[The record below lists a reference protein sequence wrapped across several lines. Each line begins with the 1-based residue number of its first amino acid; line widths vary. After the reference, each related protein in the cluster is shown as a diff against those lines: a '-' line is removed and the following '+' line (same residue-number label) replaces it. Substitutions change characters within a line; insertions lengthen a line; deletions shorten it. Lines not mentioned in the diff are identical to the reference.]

1 MFNVLKKPLHLQ
13 LIKHNIMNLLERLSR
28 FSLMICYS
36 FLFLSNLH
44 AQNVQNVQEDYDRY
58 PCWIAGMVVDAVT
71 REGLSDVKTE
81 ILNLDST
88 SIYKYIIQKGIGW
101 NDLRPAYFLPIPK
114 EGKYLVRLSK
124 TGYHTKIVEKEFSK
138 LHKHERVLSQS
149 EITLSRL
156 PKEQHLKE
164 VVITATKI
172 KFYSKG
178 DTLVYNADAFQLQEG
193 SMLDALIRQLPG
205 VELKDDGR
213 ILVNGEYV
221 ESLLLNGEDFFKK
234 DRTVM
239 LENLPAYMVK
249 NVQLYKKAGRRSE
262 MLGHKVGD
270 ESLVMDVR
278 LKKQYSIGWIANAE
292 TAAGTADRYMA
303 RLFALRFSDHSR
315 FSAFAAINNVNEY
328 VKPGVGSEWKPSVGS
343 GVTTTRHGGLD
354 YLINDAHRFYKVEG
368 NVEVRSS
375 NDRYD
380 QRSNSVSFLAG
391 GDSYEKS
398 KYDNKTHNFSVLS
411 NHELNL
417 NWHKVKWQIK
427 PSLMYVH
434 SQQSVQSA
442 SATFRHN
449 VDRWLT
455 SGGLDSLYMPA
466 LSTSLQ
472 AEIVNHQRNFEDICS
487 HYLTVDLSTLGTI
500 ALPRTNNC
508 LEIETHTSLSRNDY
522 QTHRHKYYDYADAA
536 TNTDFRN
543 EYNPT
548 LWQQWQNSVQ
558 LAYWYFL
565 GSQWQ
570 IHPSYRYEY
579 TQKKSNSDLYRL
591 DRLDRW
597 GYGQDN
603 QLTTLPSV
611 ADWAQ
616 QTYDGRYSLYTRQH
630 DYQHRWGLNIHKVPF
645 GRSTWDM
652 TLDLPLS
659 IEHNRLNYQRPSLI
673 DTLLRRTQIYFC
685 PKFDLSNM
693 WEKRDSDKQVLVSRK
708 VQIGYNLNVQ
718 ASQMTNLV
726 DFTDK
731 NNPLAI
737 TLGNPSLKS
746 QSTHSVNADYAY
758 NNVRL
763 QRLFSVSMHY
773 DYINNALAMSYLYNR
788 STGARIYRPENISGN
803 WSWNTAFNFTTPLD
817 KLHRLTLQISSNT
830 ALRDNAD
837 LIGFVGEGPA
847 QRSIV
852 HTFNQSNSLHLDY
865 RQGNFQFSAKTQ
877 GVWTHATSRRDDF
890 TTINAFDFSY
900 GLTAQAEFPWKLQL
914 STDITMYS
922 RRGYEDPT
930 MNDNDLVWNARL
942 SKQIFRGRMSIM
954 LDGFDLLSQLSNVRQ
969 VLNGQGRTETW
980 YNVIPSY
987 FMAHLIYHLNVI
999 PKNKK

>member
-1 MFNVLKKPLHLQ
+1 
-13 LIKHNIMNLLERLSR
+13 MNFLEKLFR
-28 FSLMICYS
+28 FSLMICCS
-36 FLFLSNLH
+36 FLFLCNLH
-44 AQNVQNVQEDYDRY
+44 AQNAQKVQEDYDKY
-58 PCWIAGMVVDAVT
+58 PCWIAGVVVDAVT
-71 REGLSDVKTE
+71 REGLYDVQTE

-88 SIYKYIIQKGIGW
+88 SIYKYLIQKDIGW
-101 NDLRPAYFLPIPK
+101 KDLRPAYFLPIPK
-114 EGKYLVRLSK
+114 EGKYLVRVSK
-124 TGYHTKIVEKEFSK
+124 KGYHTKIVEKAFPK
-138 LHKHERVLSQS
+138 LYKHERVLPQS
-149 EITLSRL
+149 VITLSRL
-156 PKEQHLKE
+156 PKEQLLKE
-164 VVITATKI
+164 LVVTATKI

-178 DTLVYNADAFQLQEG
+178 DTVVYNADAFQLQEG
-193 SMLDALIRQLPG
+193 SMLDALIRQMPG
-205 VELKDDGR
+205 VELKNDGR

-303 RLFALRFSDHSR
+303 RLFALRFSDHTR

-328 VKPGVGSEWKPSVGS
+328 VKPGVGSEWKPSIGS

-354 YLINDAHRFYKVEG
+354 YLINDPHRFYKVEG
-368 NVEVRSS
+368 NVEVRNS
-375 NDRYD
+375 NDRYE
-380 QRSNSVSFLAG
+380 QRSNTVSFLAG

-417 NWHKVKWQIK
+417 NWRKVKWQIN

-434 SQQSVQSA
+434 SQQSTQSA
-442 SATFRHN
+442 SAMFRHN
-449 VDRWLT
+449 VDKWLT
-455 SGGLDSLYMPA
+455 SGGMDSLYMPL
-466 LSTSLQ
+466 LSTPLQ
-472 AEIVNHQRNFEDICS
+472 AEMVNHQRNFEDCHS
-487 HYLTVDLSTLGTI
+487 HSLSVDLSSLGTI
-500 ALPRTNNC
+500 ALPRSNNY
-508 LEIETHTSLSRNDY
+508 LEIETHASLSRNDY

-543 EYNPT
+543 EYNPM
-548 LWQQWQNSVQ
+548 LWHQCQYSVQ
-558 LAYWYFL
+558 LAYWIFFS
-565 GSQWQ
+565 SQWQ
-570 IHPSYRYEY
+570 FHPYYRYEY
-579 TQKKSNSDLYRL
+579 TQQKNNSDMFRL
-591 DRLDRW
+591 DRLEQW
-597 GYGQDN
+597 GYGQDD

-616 QTYDGRYSLYTRQH
+616 QTFDGRYSLYTRQH
-630 DYQHRWGLNIHKVPF
+630 DYQHRWGLNIHKMHF
-645 GRSTWDM
+645 ARNTWDM

-659 IEHNRLNYQRPSLI
+659 IERNRLNYQRPSLI
-673 DTLLRRTQIYFC
+673 DTLLTRNQIYFC
-685 PKFDLSNM
+685 PKFDLSKT
-693 WEKRDSDKQVLVSRK
+693 WEKRDSDNQVLVSRK
-708 VQIGYNLNVQ
+708 VQIDYNLNVQ
-718 ASQMTNLV
+718 ASQMTSLV
-726 DFTDK
+726 NYPDD
-731 NNPLAI
+731 NNPLVV

-746 QSTHSVNADYAY
+746 QSTHSVNADYSY
-758 NNVRL
+758 NNVAR
-763 QRLFSVSMHY
+763 QRLFSASMHY
-773 DYINNALAMSYLYNR
+773 YYIYNALAMSYLYNR
-788 STGARIYRPENISGN
+788 SSGARIYRFENISGN

-817 KLHRLTLQISSNT
+817 KMRRLTLQIGSNT
-830 ALRDNAD
+830 AFRDNAD
-837 LIGFVGEGPA
+837 LIGFVGEGAPR
-847 QRSIV
+847 RSIV
-852 HTFNQSNSLHLDY
+852 HTLNQSNSLHLDY

-877 GVWTHATSRRDDF
+877 GAWTRATSRRNDF
-890 TTINAFDFSY
+890 STINAFDFNY
-900 GLTAQAEFPWKLQL
+900 GLTAQVELPWKLQI
-914 STDITMYS
+914 STDITMFS
-922 RRGYEDPT
+922 RRGYEDPS

-942 SKQIFRGRMSIM
+942 SKQMFHGRMSIM

-987 FMAHLIYHLNVI
+987 FMVHLIYRLNVI